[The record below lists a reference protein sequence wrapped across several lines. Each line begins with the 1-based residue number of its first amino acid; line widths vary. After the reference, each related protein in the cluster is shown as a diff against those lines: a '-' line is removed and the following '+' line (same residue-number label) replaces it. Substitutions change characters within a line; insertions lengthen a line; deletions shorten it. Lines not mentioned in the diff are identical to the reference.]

1 MLLALL
7 VLGDHLLDLVLL
19 LLLVEYR
26 RLLLLLLL
34 LLLMLHHVG
43 LDGYAAHAGLRL
55 SVREVMTRL
64 HS

>member
-34 LLLMLHHVG
+34 LLMLHHAG

>member
-1 MLLALL
+1 
-7 VLGDHLLDLVLL
+7 
-19 LLLVEYR
+19 LLVEYR

-34 LLLMLHHVG
+34 LLLMLHHAG